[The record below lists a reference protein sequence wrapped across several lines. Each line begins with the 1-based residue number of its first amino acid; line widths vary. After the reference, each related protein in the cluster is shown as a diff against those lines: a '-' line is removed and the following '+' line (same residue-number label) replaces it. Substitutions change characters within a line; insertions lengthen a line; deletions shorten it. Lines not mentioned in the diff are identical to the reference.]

1 MRALCATAGA
11 VAIALAACGG
21 AVIPTPTPTA
31 SSSAPVDRVQIYYAR
46 SDEVPLA
53 VALDLAPGMPVEQR
67 VYARFAAL
75 AAAPWLGPG
84 LSFNVLNDAA
94 RVSAVSVD
102 HDLAVLD
109 FTVTED
115 EWGLYDGSALRA
127 FLEQVVFTATDER
140 SIYKVRLTQNGGQD
154 AVIATH
160 TAIVSYGTPLTRE
173 LVAPNARPDHS
184 VAYFARDQDAPL
196 AVFLEGAG
204 LGATAEDRIRSR
216 LVALE
221 NGPTRAG
228 ADAFNVVATMNARL
242 RSVTIA
248 GDLVTI
254 DYRVPG
260 DDWGI
265 NGSVVLRALVEQLVF
280 TASEEPGIVRVLITQ
295 NGERGAVIGGEGL
308 TIDRPQTRR
317 GLLGS

>member
-1 MRALCATAGA
+1 MRAPLARVA
-11 VAIALAACGG
+11 VAALLLGACGG
-21 AVIPTPTPTA
+21 AVVPTPTLTP
-31 SSSAPVDRVQIYYAR
+31 SSSAPVDHVQIYYAR
-46 SDEVPLA
+46 SDEEPLA
-53 VALDLAPGMPVEQR
+53 VALDIAAGMPVEQR

-75 AAAPWLGPG
+75 SAAPWLGPG
-84 LSFNVLNDAA
+84 LSFNMLNDSA

-102 HDLAVLD
+102 RDLAVLD
-109 FTVTED
+109 FAVDEG
-115 EWGLYDGSALRA
+115 EWGLYDRTALRA

-160 TAIVSYGTPLTRE
+160 TAIVSYGTPLARE
-173 LVAPNARPDHS
+173 MVAPNARPDHS

-204 LGATAEDRIRSR
+204 LGATAEDRIWSR

-221 NGPTRAG
+221 SGPTRAG
-228 ADAFNVVATMNARL
+228 ADAFNVVSTMNARL

-260 DDWGI
+260 DDWGV
-265 NGSVVLRALVEQLVF
+265 NGSASLRALVEQLVF
-280 TASEEPGIVRVLITQ
+280 TATDEPGIARVLITQ
-295 NGERGAVIGGEGL
+295 NGERAVIGGEGL
-308 TIDRPQTRR
+308 IIDRPQTRR
-317 GLLGS
+317 GLLGD